1 MQFKQS
7 HKLLLLISFK
17 PLSMAE
23 SYFLM
28 PYFSALIATPVW

>member
-7 HKLLLLISFK
+7 HKLSLLMSFK

-23 SYFLM
+23 SYFLI
-28 PYFSALIATPVW
+28 PYFNALIATPVW